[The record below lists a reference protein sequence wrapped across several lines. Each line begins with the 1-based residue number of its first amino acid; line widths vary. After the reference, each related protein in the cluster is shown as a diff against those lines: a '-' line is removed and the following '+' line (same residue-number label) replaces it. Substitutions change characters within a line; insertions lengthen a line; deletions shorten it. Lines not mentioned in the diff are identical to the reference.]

1 MQEKLLY
8 DLVEDLTGENN
19 GRIVDIL
26 FNKKD
31 VNEFGI
37 AKKMELTIN
46 QVRNILYKLS
56 NFGLVSF
63 IRKKDQKKGWYI
75 YYWTLDTTKCLLMLE
90 SSLKN
95 KIDNLEKE
103 LIERQN
109 KRFYICKSCD
119 IEVTEE
125 TALDHDFTCE
135 ECAGLYELLDSSNY
149 IKSIQIKIT
158 KINKELEQ
166 IQVELKDLQE
176 KHERRLKRIA
186 KKEQKLAEEEKE
198 RKRLEAKKKREANKL
213 AKEKE
218 KKAKEVKTKV
228 VKKSKEVKTKETK
241 KPKETKIKVVKSPK
255 EKKQVVSKTK
265 KSSTKKELIKKKTS
279 PKKSTIVKE
288 KKSTAK
294 K

>member
-8 DLVEDLTGENN
+8 DLIEELTGENN
-19 GRIVDIL
+19 GRIVNIL

-31 VNEFGI
+31 VNEFNI

-90 SSLKN
+90 SSLMN
-95 KIDNLEKE
+95 KISDFEKE

-109 KRFYICKSCD
+109 KRFYVCKYCD

-135 ECAGLYELLDSSNY
+135 ECAGLYELLDNSNY
-149 IKSIQIKIT
+149 IKNIQAKIT

-166 IQVELKDLQE
+166 IQIELKDLREKQE
-176 KHERRLKRIA
+176 KKMQRIA
-186 KKEQKLAEEEKE
+186 KKEQKIAEEEKE
-198 RKRLEAKKKREANKL
+198 RKKLETKKKREANKL
-213 AKEKE
+213 AKQ
-218 KKAKEVKTKV
+218 
-228 VKKSKEVKTKETK
+228 KETENQNTTNSK
-241 KPKETKIKVVKSPK
+241 Q
-255 EKKQVVSKTK
+255 KKQIVSKTK
-265 KSSTKKELIKKKTS
+265 KSSIKSESSENKTTSKKKRTTVKKKGTNAK
-279 PKKSTIVKE
+279 PKK
-288 KKSTAK
+288 
-294 K
+294 